1 MAVSFFLGID
11 AGGTKTECV
20 LADSSGMI
28 LARGVGG
35 PANLRRTP
43 APILYDSL
51 RAAVM
56 TALHNASL
64 PAIELEAVCAGFAG
78 AGRAETRGPARE
90 LLAELTRARHIF
102 IVGDM
107 EVALEA
113 AVGAGRGVILVAGT
127 GSIAYGRNDLGRQAR
142 AGGHGPEHSDEGSAT
157 DIGRRAVQAA
167 VAGRKSRHASPLARA
182 LCEQLGLHRTE
193 DLSLL
198 LGSGE
203 RNADLASLFP
213 TVMAVAR
220 QGDAEARA
228 ILEAAGDALAGLA
241 LRVLRAL
248 QLEGKVTPVAVTGGV
263 FAASAEVFE
272 QVEKRLRES
281 APEVRVERLAR
292 TPAEGAVLLAQ
303 RLWLQAGAGARAAR

>member
-1 MAVSFFLGID
+1 MSFFLGID

-28 LARGVGG
+28 LARGAGG

-43 APILYDSL
+43 AAILQESL

-78 AGRAETRGPARE
+78 AGRADARAPARRM
-90 LLAELTRARHIF
+90 LAELTHARHLF

-127 GSIAYGRNDLGRQAR
+127 GSIAYGRNDFGRQAR
-142 AGGHGPEHSDEGSAT
+142 AGGHGPERSDEGSAT
-157 DIGRRAVQAA
+157 DSGRRAVEVA
-167 VAGRKSRHASPLARA
+167 VEAGRKSTHASPLARA
-182 LCEQLGLHRTE
+182 LCEQLGLANTE
-193 DLSLL
+193 DLKPLVR
-198 LGSGE
+198 GHQG
-203 RNADLASLFP
+203 NADWAALFP
-213 TVMAVAR
+213 AVVSAAR
-220 QGDAEARA
+220 QGDAEALA
-228 ILEAAGDALAGLA
+228 VLHAAGDALAGLA
-241 LRVLRAL
+241 QKVL
-248 QLEGKVTPVAVTGGV
+248 QVLELKETDTLVAVTGGV
-263 FAASAEVFE
+263 FSGSAEVFH
-272 QVEKRLRES
+272 QVEQRLRVWS
-281 APEVRVERLAR
+281 PLIRVALLSR

-303 RLWLQAGAGARAAR
+303 RLWLQEGAGAVR